1 MLPSRQVARRLHAPR
16 NREAEVRVQPEPTP
30 FVSVAMIR
38 TTLPL
43 LLLSLLTAC
52 GTGDRAQRRS
62 PAVRTMASPPT
73 TSPDRATLPMPADT
87 ADNVPAPRPAP
98 PTAIQTATFA
108 LG

>member
-1 MLPSRQVARRLHAPR
+1 
-16 NREAEVRVQPEPTP
+16 
-30 FVSVAMIR
+30 MIR

-62 PAVRTMASPPT
+62 SAVRTMASAPNA
-73 TSPDRATLPMPADT
+73 SPDRATLPMPTDT
-87 ADNVPAPRPAP
+87 DDNVPAPRPAP
-98 PTAIQTATFA
+98 PNALQTATFA

>member
-1 MLPSRQVARRLHAPR
+1 
-16 NREAEVRVQPEPTP
+16 
-30 FVSVAMIR
+30 MIR

-62 PAVRTMASPPT
+62 SAVRAMASAPIA
-73 TSPDRATLPMPADT
+73 SPDRATQPMPTDT
-87 ADNVPAPRPAP
+87 ADDVPAPQPTP
-98 PTAIQTATFA
+98 PTALQTATFA